1 MTQDMIFL
9 PRGPQSVLD
18 SIAIY
23 CRQRP
28 QLKEILETFQPIFE
42 KRASLAEKFSSMEL
56 HDIPALDFGRWNM
69 ENQGISILAGV
80 PLSFLAAWLN
90 ISLQEM
96 LPLLQANMPNGQ
108 ELEKVN
114 KAFEQGKLNPVT
126 CLETLIAGDLPGMKR
141 FAEKTNCSESVL
153 YFACSMIASPALEAL
168 TGPILQQ
175 VPELFWKEG
184 FCPVCGSFPSIAVLS
199 RPEKTALESLIG
211 GGGKKFLHC
220 SLCGHEWYFRRDTCP
235 ACQNAEPGTKEI
247 FYASKAKQ
255 ERTRQDG
262 RGRIKDAVSIELR
275 PKEVEDG

>member
-96 LPLLQANMPNGQ
+96 RREIG
-108 ELEKVN
+108 
-114 KAFEQGKLNPVT
+114 
-126 CLETLIAGDLPGMKR
+126 R
-141 FAEKTNCSESVL
+141 
-153 YFACSMIASPALEAL
+153 AS
-168 TGPILQQ
+168 
-175 VPELFWKEG
+175 
-184 FCPVCGSFPSIAVLS
+184 C
-199 RPEKTALESLIG
+199 R
-211 GGGKKFLHC
+211 
-220 SLCGHEWYFRRDTCP
+220 
-235 ACQNAEPGTKEI
+235 
-247 FYASKAKQ
+247 
-255 ERTRQDG
+255 ER
-262 RGRIKDAVSIELR
+262 V
-275 PKEVEDG
+275 